1 MLQNPLRRLRGY
13 FSRASE
19 NKAYLLKGSAGALA
33 AQVVGLAAGF
43 VTSWVLARLL
53 GAAQYGVYTYLFS
66 WLTVLSTFSAA
77 GIEQFLVKQTA
88 ACRSAGRTD
97 LLKGTQ
103 HYAYGVASILSIL
116 VCAAGLLWIHACNTG
131 FIAYM
136 PYMLRSEENRR
147 LLGWVLL
154 AIPITTLA
162 KIPEGMLRGGKHI
175 ISSQLPE
182 NVVKPLLLLLLMAA
196 VFMLWG
202 ERVTLAGAVWLNLIT
217 FVFTLC
223 LYVALY
229 WRKFGNTLTAPAQYE
244 PALWWRSLV
253 SFFFISLLAIINN
266 RADVLI
272 LGSLATDADVGIYNV
287 AARLADV
294 PKMLLMAANLALAPL
309 FADLYARRQMQ
320 QLQNLLTRSVRL
332 ITAAG
337 LLPVLL
343 LVLFGKPVLAI
354 WGHEF
359 VTGHWALAFMCLA
372 QLFNLACGSVGVLL
386 MMTGHEKWVSYGLAL
401 GTLVNIT
408 LNFALIPVWGIN
420 GAGMASALTVV
431 VWNVFL
437 TRMVFVKLKLNPT
450 VAGWRQH
457 A

>member
-1 MLQNPLRRLRGY
+1 MLQNPFRLLQSY
-13 FSRASE
+13 FSRTSE

-33 AQVVGLAAGF
+33 AQLVGLAAGF

-53 GAAQYGVYTYLFS
+53 GVAQYGVYTYLFS
-66 WLTVLSTFSAA
+66 WLTVLSTLSAA

-97 LLKGTQ
+97 LLKGAQ
-103 HYAYGVASILSIL
+103 HYAYGVLSILSVL
-116 VCAAGLLWIHACNTG
+116 VSGGGMLWIYACNNG
-131 FIAYM
+131 FITHV
-136 PYMLRSEENRR
+136 PDLLRTEENRR

-182 NVVKPLLLLLLMAA
+182 NVVKPLLLLLLMA
-196 VFMLWG
+196 VLYMLWG
-202 ERVTLAGAVWLNLIT
+202 GRVTLAWAVWLNLLTIA
-217 FVFTLC
+217 FALF
-223 LYVALY
+223 LYVVLY
-229 WRKFGNTLTAPAQYE
+229 WRKFGNTPSVPARYE
-244 PALWWRSLV
+244 PALWWRSMV

-320 QLQNLLTRSVRL
+320 QLQSLLTRSVRL

-343 LVLFGKPVLAI
+343 LVLAGKPVLAI

-359 VTGHWALAFMCLA
+359 VAGHWALTVMCLA

-401 GTLVNIT
+401 GTLVNMA

-420 GAGMASALTVV
+420 GAGMASAFTVV

-437 TRMVFVKLKLNPT
+437 TRMVFVKLQLNPT
-450 VAGWRQH
+450 VARWG
-457 A
+457 